1 MSVVSGRAESGPGS
15 GIQPIPQAQRTL
27 TAFDLAVLWGDLG
40 IGLLVLVTG
49 ALLVPGL
56 GFGAAMAAILLGSL
70 IGVGLLALTGV
81 AGADH
86 GLPTMVLFRSV
97 LGVRGSWAPSFLNAI
112 QMVGWTAVELWA
124 MSYVA
129 DLVTRRI
136 FDFSARPLW
145 LGVTAVL
152 CTALALWGPVGVTRV
167 WMERFGTWMILLIC
181 GAMTLLVLGSADIG
195 AALSAKGTGGW
206 PAFGSAID
214 IVIAMPISWLPLIA
228 DYNRFAKGPR
238 SAFFGTFSGYLF
250 ANVWLYA
257 LGALLVLT
265 AGAEP
270 SPGAIAGGILALA
283 GGSLAGLL
291 FLVGLLVGESDEAF
305 ANIYSGA
312 LTLQNIWP
320 RASHRV
326 LVLVVAGL
334 GTGMAAWLTM
344 DRYESF
350 LFLLGS
356 VFVPLFGILAAE
368 YFITRRRTLNVA
380 QLYRRDGPYW
390 FSDGVRWRA
399 FVPWIVGFLVYH
411 WFTPTGPGW
420 WIEGVSS
427 LTGAPLT
434 ERFTYVGASLPSFVA
449 AFLMALTLPR
459 LSSSQG
465 THPARRRNGSSIE
478 EVGK

>member
-1 MSVVSGRAESGPGS
+1 MSVVSGRANGAPAP
-15 GIQPIPQAQRTL
+15 GIQPVPQAQRTL

-56 GFGAAMAAILLGSL
+56 GFGAAMAAILVGSL
-70 IGVGLLALTGV
+70 IGAGLLALTGV

-136 FDFSARPLW
+136 FGFSARPLW
-145 LGVTAVL
+145 LGITAIL

-181 GAMTLLVLGSADIG
+181 GAVTLLVLASADIG
-195 AALSAKGTGGW
+195 AALSAPGTGGW
-206 PAFGSAID
+206 PAFGSAVD
-214 IVIAMPISWLPLIA
+214 LVIAMPISWLPLIA

-238 SAFFGTFSGYLF
+238 SAFVGTFAGYLC

-270 SPGAIAGGILALA
+270 SPGAIAGGILVLA

-291 FLVGLLVGESDEAF
+291 FLAGLLVGETDEAF

-312 LTLQNIWP
+312 VTLQNIWP
-320 RASHRV
+320 RVSHRI
-326 LVLVVAGL
+326 LVLIVAGL
-334 GTGMAAWLTM
+334 GTGLAAWLTM

-356 VFVPLFGILAAE
+356 VFVPLFGVLAAE
-368 YFITRRRTLNVA
+368 YFVKRRRTLNVA
-380 QLYRRDGPYW
+380 QLYRRDGHYW

-399 FVPWIVGFLVYH
+399 FVPWVVGFLVYH

-420 WIEGVSS
+420 WIEVVSS
-427 LTGAPLT
+427 IAGAPLT
-434 ERFTYVGASLPSFVA
+434 ERFTYVGASLPSFSA
-449 AFLMALTLPR
+449 AFLIALALPR
-459 LSSSQG
+459 ISS
-465 THPARRRNGSSIE
+465 AE
-478 EVGK
+478 

>member
-1 MSVVSGRAESGPGS
+1 MSAVTGRAEGAPGA
-15 GIQPIPQAQRTL
+15 GIQPVPQAQRTL
-27 TAFDLAVLWGDLG
+27 NAFDLAVLWGDLG

-56 GFGAAMAAILLGSL
+56 GFAAAMGAIVLGSV
-70 IGVGLLALTGV
+70 IGSALLALTGV

-86 GLPTMVLFRSV
+86 GVPTMVLFRSV
-97 LGVRGSWAPSFLNAI
+97 LGVRGSWAPSFLNAM

-136 FDFSARPLW
+136 FGFSARPLW
-145 LGVTAVL
+145 LGITAVL
-152 CTALALWGPVGVTRV
+152 CTGLALWGPVGVIRV

-181 GAMTLLVLGSADIG
+181 GAMTLLVLGSTGIG

-206 PAFGSAID
+206 PAFGSAVD
-214 IVIAMPISWLPLIA
+214 LVIAMPISWLPLIA

-238 SAFFGTFSGYLF
+238 SAFLGTFSGYLF

-265 AGAEP
+265 AGASP

-312 LTLQNIWP
+312 VTLQNIWP
-320 RASHRV
+320 RVAHRA
-326 LVLVVAGL
+326 LVLIVAGL
-334 GTGMAAWLTM
+334 GTALAAWLTM
-344 DRYESF
+344 ERYESF

-368 YFITRRRTLNVA
+368 YFVMRRRTLDVD
-380 QLYRRDGPYW
+380 QLYRRDGQYW

-399 FVPWIVGFLVYH
+399 FVPWILGFFVYH

-420 WIEGVSS
+420 WIEAVRS
-427 LTGAPLT
+427 LAGAPLT
-434 ERFTYVGASLPSFVA
+434 ERFTYLGASIPSFVA
-449 AFLMALTLPR
+449 AFLIALALPR
-459 LSSSQG
+459 LSSK
-465 THPARRRNGSSIE
+465 T
-478 EVGK
+478 